1 METPIIGLP
10 PVGFC
15 GTKPTLKEWKPS
27 LWVELLLIIRS
38 TKPTL
43 KEWKLLLTLARTHTY
58 DVYEAYL
65 EGMETP
71 AACRLLPRPPQYEA
85 YLEGMET
92 RARTGLRPT
101 QPCTKPTLKEWKHT
115 RDKGLPR
122 RLDRTKPTLKE
133 WKLQLLLTL

>member
-1 METPIIGLP
+1 M
-10 PVGFC
+10 C
-15 GTKPTLKEWKPS
+15 TKPTLKEWKRQ
-27 LWVELLLIIRS
+27 LR
-38 TKPTL
+38 
-43 KEWKLLLTLARTHTY
+43 
-58 DVYEAYL
+58 
-65 EGMETP
+65 
-71 AACRLLPRPPQYEA
+71 AAFFLVPPQYEA

>member
-65 EGMETP
+65 EGMET
-71 AACRLLPRPPQYEA
+71 
-85 YLEGMET
+85 